1 MKEEIRKLIESEIT
15 GYKIHK
21 ETGISESTIS
31 RIRSGKIELGSIS
44 LDNAEKLYKFYE
56 NHKQEVQPSQA

>member
-1 MKEEIRKLIESEIT
+1 MKEEVRKLIESKIT

-44 LDNAEKLYKFYE
+44 LDNAERLYKFYE
-56 NHKQEVQPSQA
+56 NHKNDM